1 MLYLLIGSSVILLIM
16 LGCLLDKA
24 KKDIRYAQNHDQI
37 TGLMKEEYFI
47 EKVDQLIKGE
57 DELRY
62 SILSVDIDRFRYIS
76 SVYGYENGQQ
86 IIQAFVEY
94 FDKWSTC
101 ILLAARTGMD
111 SFVLLLRTVDVDI
124 FIEDFVI
131 AENSITARSGRIM
144 GEKNVLGYSVG
155 IYDMKDG
162 SRDCKTM
169 IDCAYFARVHGH
181 SVYGRT
187 SNQYTY
193 LMEQSA
199 NKVNEIT
206 FQMAKAM
213 ENGNF
218 KIVYSNI
225 NEVEHP
231 DVTKV
236 FRLNQL
242 IDIDVIAT
250 VRWERGDKI
259 LHPREF
265 IRIFEKNGFIEKLD
279 YYKIEK
285 ICADIKECGTTGTVA
300 TRISGVTLSNTFF
313 CEDIRLILEKY
324 NVHPSQL
331 NLRLTEGALLEWGRG
346 MREQIMELREA
357 GFQLSLDDS
366 AVIENPDRSLFFKLV
381 LV

>member
-1 MLYLLIGSSVILLIM
+1 MLYLLIGSSIILLIIV
-16 LGCLLDKA
+16 GYLLDKA
-24 KKDIRYAQNHDQI
+24 KKDIHYAQHYDQS

-47 EKVDQLIKGE
+47 EKVNELIKKE

-62 SILSVDIDRFRYIS
+62 SILSIDIDRFRYIS
-76 SVYGYENGQQ
+76 STYGHDNGQQ

-111 SFVLLLRTVDVDI
+111 SFVLLLRTVDIDI

-131 AENSITARSGRIM
+131 SENSITTRSSRIM

-155 IYDMKDG
+155 IYNMKDG

-193 LMEQSA
+193 LIEKNA

-206 FQMAKAM
+206 FQMEKAM
-213 ENGNF
+213 KMGDF
-218 KIVYSNI
+218 KIVYSRMDEAEYTN
-225 NEVEHP
+225 
-231 DVTKV
+231 VTK
-236 FRLNQL
+236 RLGLKQL
-242 IDIDVIAT
+242 MDIDVIAS
-250 VRWERGDKI
+250 VQWERGEKI
-259 LHPREF
+259 FPLREF

-285 ICADIKECGTTGTVA
+285 VCNDIKESGTTGSVVTH
-300 TRISGVTLSNTFF
+300 ISGVTLSNTFF
-313 CEDIRLILEKY
+313 CEDIQLILEKY

-331 NLRLTEGALLEWGRG
+331 NIRLTDSAFFEWDKG
-346 MREQIMELREA
+346 MSEQITELRKA

-366 AVIENPDRSLFFKLV
+366 AVIENSDRSLFFKLV